1 MRVTGCHPFLIQA
14 ICSTLID
21 ALNVGKLTSIEMQ
34 DVDNAVKQVL
44 SRFRPYFQEQW
55 NRAGEPQRACLFALR
70 DLNEGDAMTL
80 QQRSQ
85 LDQQILHHALET
97 LLDRDLI
104 CVKDGRYRIAV
115 PLFSEWVGRN
125 E

>member
-14 ICSTLID
+14 ICSTIID
-21 ALNVGKLTSIEMQ
+21 ALNASKRTSIEMQ

-44 SRFRPYFQEQW
+44 GRFRPYFQEQW
-55 NRAGEPQRACLFALR
+55 NRTSEPQRACLFALQ

-85 LDQQILHHALET
+85 LDQLILHHALET
-97 LLDRDLI
+97 LLERDLI
-104 CVKDGRYRIAV
+104 
-115 PLFSEWVGRN
+115 
-125 E
+125 